1 MKVSAA
7 AAIFSSP
14 GEESALA
21 EEMAQVGPCP
31 RRMELSVHE
40 DEAGAWAAASGFGTS
55 PPSKRL
61 QPGEREKERQK
72 NNERFCS
79 LVEREPKN
87 LYIFVFN
94 SQSHKFNHHSQ
105 NPSSRTERNSSKRWG
120 GGNIYE

>member
-21 EEMAQVGPCP
+21 EEVAQVGPRP
-31 RRMELSVHE
+31 RRMELCVHE

-79 LVEREPKN
+79 FEEREPK
-87 LYIFVFN
+87 
-94 SQSHKFNHHSQ
+94 KFIHFCF
-105 NPSSRTERNSSKRWG
+105 
-120 GGNIYE
+120 

>member
-21 EEMAQVGPCP
+21 EEMAQVGPRP

-72 NNERFCS
+72 NERFCS
-79 LVEREPKN
+79 LVKGENQKKVCVFLFSTVN
-87 LYIFVFN
+87 LTSSIFRGKTRLQGRN
-94 SQSHKFNHHSQ
+94 QILQ
-105 NPSSRTERNSSKRWG
+105 SSRVEV
-120 GGNIYE
+120 IYI